1 MATIKFFIQSSN
13 DPAGIYIR
21 LREGVQ
27 IDAKAKTKFAINR
40 NDWSKKKGQPINLKD
55 EEFKALNNELSKLN
69 ADLLSHY
76 NKRVNKE
83 PINSQWL
90 KDFINPP
97 AKPDA
102 IPSTLVEHFTYY
114 GLQKKNTMKKASQ
127 TKLNV
132 VKHLVEGFQAETK
145 RKYFISDVDEN
156 FKQAFIQYCL
166 NNKYAQNTIARTF
179 RFIKTIC
186 YHAESNNIEVSPKL
200 KKMIVQNQVIDKIY
214 LNLGELKKIEKAKL
228 EHEYLINAKDW
239 LLISCETGQRVS
251 DFLKFKKSQIRHE
264 KIKRKNTGENT
275 SVPLIEFTQVKTGKI
290 MTVPLSEKVMEI
302 LKKRKGNFPRQI
314 SSQRYN
320 EYIKDVCKLAGL
332 TTETKGGVLNPE
344 TNRKEIGVY
353 PKWQLVSSH
362 IGRRSFATNNY
373 GIIPTSLLIS
383 ATGHSTEKQF
393 LEYIGKT
400 DSQKA
405 LQLAEYF

>member
-102 IPSTLVEHFTYY
+102 IPSTLVEYFTYY
-114 GLQKKNTMKKASQ
+114 GLQKKNTIKKASQ

-156 FKQAFIQYCL
+156 FKQAFIQ
-166 NNKYAQNTIARTF
+166 
-179 RFIKTIC
+179 
-186 YHAESNNIEVSPKL
+186 
-200 KKMIVQNQVIDKIY
+200 
-214 LNLGELKKIEKAKL
+214 
-228 EHEYLINAKDW
+228 
-239 LLISCETGQRVS
+239 
-251 DFLKFKKSQIRHE
+251 
-264 KIKRKNTGENT
+264 
-275 SVPLIEFTQVKTGKI
+275 
-290 MTVPLSEKVMEI
+290 
-302 LKKRKGNFPRQI
+302 
-314 SSQRYN
+314 
-320 EYIKDVCKLAGL
+320 
-332 TTETKGGVLNPE
+332 
-344 TNRKEIGVY
+344 
-353 PKWQLVSSH
+353 
-362 IGRRSFATNNY
+362 
-373 GIIPTSLLIS
+373 
-383 ATGHSTEKQF
+383 
-393 LEYIGKT
+393 
-400 DSQKA
+400 
-405 LQLAEYF
+405 